1 MPRKKLKIKEEPVEE
16 AVLELKKE
24 VELEQAVAPVVEVVE
39 KPNWVVVTK
48 GVKQYKKFSRP
59 DGTTFLEGPI
69 N

>member
-1 MPRKKLKIKEEPVEE
+1 MPRKKLKTEE
-16 AVLELKKE
+16 AVEETVVELKE
-24 VELEQAVAPVVEVVE
+24 ELEQVVEAPVE
-39 KPNWVVVTK
+39 NWVVVTK